1 MQLQFRCFK
10 ISVVLIAL
18 AVLLG
23 NAAKAQPAFTIP
35 ENYLVLPAK
44 THSVRFYWQG
54 DTINAEWEQYTA
66 LLLPVKL
73 KNCPKQFFMQ
83 FDLGSPYSLFYKNKL
98 AEIQVKYPKAIQLD
112 ESADSLANFSFK
124 IDKMPL
130 FAKQIAVKQ
139 FGNSGIN
146 RADKN
151 SIEII
156 GTIGADFVDGKVAI
170 IDYPK
175 KQITLSQTI
184 PAKLKPGLSLTDFMY
199 VQRRILLPAKVSGKQ
214 TILYFDSGSSM
225 YELLTDKKTAQSLA
239 VAEGEFTRS
248 KVGSWN
254 NYLIANTAVTRDSI
268 EISNTK
274 IAIRKVTFIE
284 GTSSTQAEQMMKM
297 GIGGMT
303 GNKLFLDYKLILDTK
318 EKKFG
323 LICSK

>member
-10 ISVVLIAL
+10 TSLVLITL
-18 AVLLG
+18 TILFE

-54 DTINAEWEQYTA
+54 DTINAEWEQHTA

-98 AEIQVKYPKAIQLD
+98 AEIQAKYPKAIQLD
-112 ESADSLANFSFK
+112 ESADSLANFSFR
-124 IDKMPL
+124 IDKMPF

-146 RADKN
+146 REDKN

-156 GTIGADFVDGKVAI
+156 GTIGADFVDGKIAI

-184 PAKLKPGLSLTDFMY
+184 PEKLKPGLSLTDFMY

-323 LICSK
+323 LIRSK

>member
-23 NAAKAQPAFTIP
+23 NAAKAQPAFTTP

-139 FGNSGIN
+139 FGNSDIN

-156 GTIGADFVDGKVAI
+156 GTIGADFVDGKIVI

-284 GTSSTQAEQMMKM
+284 GTSSSQAEQMMKM

-323 LICSK
+323 LIRSK